1 MVINIGSMAV
11 KAVFNGAGLLSGLGK
26 TSDKFK
32 EVSQRSKSTT
42 TEMKR
47 MQHGAH
53 TLRNALAMIGVGGFS
68 ALLMTA
74 PQLAGSLAKIKYEM
88 QQLAWSIGKHLK
100 PSLDAVS
107 TILRGIRTGDWSTVI
122 TGVNELAQS
131 LINLAGVGVSKIL
144 DPIIGKEN
152 ADKIK
157 TDFNNW
163 ISEMIIIAEEAN
175 LWAALWHGGVS
186 FTKWLEDNQDLL
198 NNWCDTFNKKF
209 DELAT
214 KLTDFITPEWLKEIA
229 RSLDAFDDWV
239 GRNTFDKLGINLYEL
254 SGGILGK
261 KQIGGYVPQTG
272 LYNLH
277 AGETV
282 TMKGSNG
289 MSNNVGS
296 SNITLDFSGANINLA
311 SGIELDEFAN
321 QISLKIAERQN
332 TLTY

>member
-53 TLRNALAMIGVGGFS
+53 KLRGALAAIGIGGFA
-68 ALLMTA
+68 ALLMTT

-88 QQLAWSIGKHLK
+88 QQLAWSVGKELK
-100 PSLDAVS
+100 PSLDAVA
-107 TILRGIRTGDWSTVI
+107 TILQGIRTGDWNTVI
-122 TGVNELAQS
+122 DGVNDLTNA
-131 LINLAGVGVSKIL
+131 LINLVGKGVDIIL
-144 DPIIGKEN
+144 KPIIGEEATKT
-152 ADKIK
+152 IK

-163 ISEMIIIAEEAN
+163 INKIKTSLEEGDIKTFLTSIFYDPFKWIYDNSGTIVTKINDIMGAISGK
-175 LWAALWHGGVS
+175 LFKLREGSPLDKFVQSAYDIDRWIGQKTYDITGV
-186 FTKWLEDNQDLL
+186 N
-198 NNWCDTFNKKF
+198 
-209 DELAT
+209 
-214 KLTDFITPEWLKEIA
+214 IP
-229 RSLDAFDDWV
+229 V
-239 GRNTFDKLGINLYEL
+239 GQKIETR
-254 SGGILGK
+254 
-261 KQIGGYVPQTG
+261 QIGGYVPQSG

-282 TMKGSNG
+282 TMKGSSG
-289 MSNNVGS
+289 MTGNMGS

-311 SGIELDEFAN
+311 SGIELNEFADT
-321 QISLKIAERQN
+321 ISKKIAERQN

>member
-1 MVINIGSMAV
+1 MVLNIGSMAV

-47 MQHGAH
+47 MRHGAH
-53 TLRNALAMIGVGGFS
+53 TLRNALAAIGVGGFT
-68 ALLMTA
+68 ALMMSA

-88 QQLAWSIGKHLK
+88 QQLAWSVGKHLK
-100 PSLDAVS
+100 PALDSFA
-107 TILRGIRTGDWSTVI
+107 TILRGIRTGDWSV
-122 TGVNELAQS
+122 VNQGIKDLANS
-131 LINLAGVGVSKIL
+131 LLTLVDKA
-144 DPIIGKEN
+144 IIVTIDTIFGEGT
-152 ADKIK
+152 AEQTK

-163 ISEMIIIAEEAN
+163 IDSLEAAWDDRD
-175 LWAALWHGGVS
+175 LPTLIKVALWEPIAWAGEKLAEFQKGMMESLEGESGAAKGARARGVIKSVIEFGESFGEMQMGDVHGSRQV
-186 FTKWLEDNQDLL
+186 
-198 NNWCDTFNKKF
+198 
-209 DELAT
+209 
-214 KLTDFITPEWLKEIA
+214 
-229 RSLDAFDDWV
+229 
-239 GRNTFDKLGINLYEL
+239 
-254 SGGILGK
+254 
-261 KQIGGYVPQTG
+261 GGYVPQTG

-289 MSNNVGS
+289 MSAASGV

-311 SGIELDEFAN
+311 SGIELNEFAN

-332 TLTY
+332 SLTY